1 MVRSVTKIKIT
12 EITDTNDTND
22 TNDKTSPKR
31 FKKKRTAFFQYS

>member
-12 EITDTNDTND
+12 EITDTND

>member
-12 EITDTNDTND
+12 EITDTND

-31 FKKKRTAFFQYS
+31 FKKKRTAFFKYS